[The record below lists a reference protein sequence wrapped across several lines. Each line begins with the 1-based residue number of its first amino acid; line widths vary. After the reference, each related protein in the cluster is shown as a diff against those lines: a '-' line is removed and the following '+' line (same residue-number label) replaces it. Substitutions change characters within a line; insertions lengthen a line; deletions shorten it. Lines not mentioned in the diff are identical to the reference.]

1 MRKFYYFWNFITKE
15 EKLKFLLII
24 LLYILQTLLEMV
36 GIASVIPFVTFLL
49 KPDALSNIPIISD
62 IVNFKEIQFDNNFII
77 ILCFIF
83 FSIFL
88 IKNLVIIF
96 TNQITYKFI
105 FSVRSRL
112 YSDILK
118 KIMHQNYLFL

>member
-1 MRKFYYFWNFITKE
+1 
-15 EKLKFLLII
+15 
-24 LLYILQTLLEMV
+24 MV

-96 TNQITYKFI
+96 NQSNNLQVYFFCEIKAI
-105 FSVRSRL
+105 FR
-112 YSDILK
+112 YSK
-118 KIMHQNYLFL
+118 K